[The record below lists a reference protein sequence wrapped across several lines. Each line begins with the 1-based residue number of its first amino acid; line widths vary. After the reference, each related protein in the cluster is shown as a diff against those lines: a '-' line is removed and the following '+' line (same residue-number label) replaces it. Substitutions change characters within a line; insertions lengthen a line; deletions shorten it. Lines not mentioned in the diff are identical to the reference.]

1 MREEDLIAEDVS
13 MNDDWNCGDVEGAAD
28 EDDAGDES
36 KDENKDKDEETLVA
50 VDGVVAERVEPGDK
64 DVVVKEEVAGIEVKV
79 VEVVVREAEGV
90 LMENS

>member
-1 MREEDLIAEDVS
+1 MREEGLIAEDVS

-50 VDGVVAERVEPGDK
+50 VDDVVAERVEPGDK

>member
-13 MNDDWNCGDVEGAAD
+13 VNDDWNCGDVEGAAD

-36 KDENKDKDEETLVA
+36 KGEDEDKDEESLVA
-50 VDGVVAERVEPGDK
+50 VDDVVGERVEAGDK
-64 DVVVKEEVAGIEVKV
+64 DVVVKEEAAGIEAKV